1 MAVGPFA
8 ISPPQL
14 FLLLGVAAAALTAY
28 GLERRTGTRVR
39 KPVWGSLLIGLLAAR
54 LGYVLT
60 HRAAFAAQP
69 WQALY
74 FWQDGYSPL
83 FGVLGAGAVLA
94 LASAPGSGYP
104 PRQLFAPLVVGLTVW
119 GGLGWLNNAL
129 TQSTEYPLPE
139 LTVERLG
146 GESVSLTSFRG
157 QPVVLNLWA
166 SWCPPCRWEMPV
178 LKAAQQA
185 RPEVRFL
192 FINQGE
198 GAPAVHRY
206 LQIEQLSELQ
216 NVLLDPAG
224 RIGRHFRTPALP
236 ATLFFNAA
244 GQLVDTHFGALT
256 RAHLDEHLNA
266 LLEKQSL

>member
-1 MAVGPFA
+1 MAVGPFV

-14 FLLLGVAAAALTAY
+14 FLLLGLVAAALIAY
-28 GLERRTGTRVR
+28 GSERRTGTHVR
-39 KPVWGSLLIGLLAAR
+39 KPLWGSLLIGLLAAR

-60 HRAAFAAQP
+60 HRAAFETQP

-74 FWQDGYSPL
+74 LWQGGYSPL
-83 FGVLGAGAVLA
+83 LGVLAAGVVLA

-104 PRQLFAPLVVGLTVW
+104 PRRLFAPLVVGLTVW

-129 TQSTEYPLPE
+129 TDSTEYPLPE
-139 LTVERLG
+139 LRVERLG
-146 GESVSLTSFRG
+146 GESVSLASFSG

-166 SWCPPCRWEMPV
+166 SWCPPCRREMPM

-185 RPEVRFL
+185 RPDLQFL
-192 FINQGE
+192 FVNQSE
-198 GAPAVHRY
+198 GAPAVRHY
-206 LQIEQLSELQ
+206 LQAEQLEELR

-224 RIGRHFRTPALP
+224 RVGRHFRTPALP

-244 GQLVDTHFGALT
+244 GQLADTHFGALT
-256 RAHLDEHLNA
+256 RAHLDEHLHA
-266 LLEKQSL
+266 LLGKQS